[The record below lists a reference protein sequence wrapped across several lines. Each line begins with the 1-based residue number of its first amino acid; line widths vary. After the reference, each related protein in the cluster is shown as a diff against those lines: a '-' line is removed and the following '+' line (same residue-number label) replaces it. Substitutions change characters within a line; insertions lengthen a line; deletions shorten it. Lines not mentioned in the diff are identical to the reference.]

1 MLPVR
6 ASAPRRNLRRPR
18 SPVDRALPLLRRRTS
33 HLLRGVSP
41 RFRAFI
47 RALPMLL
54 CTRLRRPSLENEPP
68 GLVAAPRR
76 RRWGK
81 LCEQL
86 DLPPPTNWF
95 PVRPLVQG
103 VLLAPTANER
113 FELLVLPVEG
123 LTRSELLRVSTR
135 VTALQHIAERHA
147 PELDVRMA
155 SAAELTPSLFAWAAL
170 PAGDL
175 PPNLMPESAV
185 SRADEIDWLEVFSR
199 APSSLLRC
207 LTLLVP
213 RDAMRPLDLARSG
226 FANAH
231 PLSFLGRWSGA
242 PMARDVAALLE
253 RELSPAEFEGLVR
266 SFRSGCLEALQ
277 KRPFPERKLLRKLLR
292 GPLFG
297 RRVPRVL
304 RPQLDRLLETWSPDE
319 VQTPHGW
326 QLELGGCVLLRA
338 RTLDQL
344 RAFALAETPALI
356 ARGPAWQRI
365 KAAVDQMAGAT
376 GSSRSGGS
384 SRHSNGGWS
393 DGSSLGAFSR
403 RDAGSLGADAG
414 TARDD
419 SARGFSRDGAPL
431 SSRDGFSR
439 SDRSDAGSS
448 RYGGTDSRETSGFS
462 TTPRGYG
469 GSSGSGLHAR
479 ARGVLVIEPGFVRH
493 LVALVPRSGRPRV
506 QRVDAEGLLR
516 FALTWHRAGVPL
528 ELMPTM
534 GCDPTLLA
542 RAAQLLKLRVQPG
555 EHVAFQIGREVLL
568 LGDGK
573 PRTLPIERAFARPR
587 AVTWVPEQAEHLRA
601 LRRPTLNGGLPTVH
615 VIALPDGEDDAAIF
629 ALDTE
634 GRLFREQVPCDALEQ
649 TLQEY
654 REILRHAGPPTLM
667 SATVH
672 PFLTSLDGRRP
683 EAHAPVSIDVECTAR
698 GDRAWLDGELFGAQS
713 GGLGWNALAE
723 AVLSHWPPGVWAR
736 VIADRVFA
744 PPGTNALSLL
754 AARSRVLRRLTV
766 HLRRI
771 AHSLRA
777 A

>member
-1 MLPVR
+1 MQSLR
-6 ASAPRRNLRRPR
+6 APAPRRNLRRPR
-18 SPVDRALPLLRRRTS
+18 PPVDRALPLLRRRTS

-103 VLLAPTANER
+103 VLLAPTASER
-113 FELLVLPVEG
+113 FELLILPVEG

-135 VTALQHIAERHA
+135 VTALQQIAERHA
-147 PELDVRMA
+147 PELEVRMA
-155 SAAELTPSLFAWAAL
+155 SAAELTPSLFAWAAM

-175 PPNLMPESAV
+175 PPNLMPESNLSA
-185 SRADEIDWLEVFSR
+185 ADEIDWLEVFSR
-199 APSSLLRC
+199 APNPLLRC

-226 FANAH
+226 FASAH
-231 PLSFLGRWSGA
+231 PLSFIGRWSGA
-242 PMARDVAALLE
+242 PMPRDVAALLE
-253 RELSPAEFEGLVR
+253 RDLSPAEFEGLVR
-266 SFRSGCLEALQ
+266 SFRTGCLEALQ
-277 KRPFPERKLLRKLLR
+277 KRPFAERKLLRKLLHA
-292 GPLFG
+292 PLLG
-297 RRVPRVL
+297 RRIPPVL
-304 RPQLDRLLETWSPDE
+304 RPKLDRLLETWTPDE
-319 VQTPHGW
+319 VQTPNGW
-326 QLELGGCVLLRA
+326 QLELGGIVLLRA

-356 ARGPAWQRI
+356 ARGAAWQRI
-365 KAAVDQMAGAT
+365 KAAMDQLSGRGSESTDAQPT
-376 GSSRSGGS
+376 GHPYRSS
-384 SRHSNGGWS
+384 
-393 DGSSLGAFSR
+393 
-403 RDAGSLGADAG
+403 
-414 TARDD
+414 
-419 SARGFSRDGAPL
+419 
-431 SSRDGFSR
+431 
-439 SDRSDAGSS
+439 
-448 RYGGTDSRETSGFS
+448 
-462 TTPRGYG
+462 
-469 GSSGSGLHAR
+469 SSGVHAR

-493 LVALVPRSGRPRV
+493 LVALVPKSGRPRV
-506 QRVDAEGLLR
+506 HRVDAQGLLT

-542 RAAQLLKLRVQPG
+542 RAAQLLKLRLQPG
-555 EHVAFQIGREVLL
+555 EHVAFQLGREVLL
-568 LGDGK
+568 LGDRQ

-587 AVTWVPEQAEHLRA
+587 AVTWLPEQAEHLRA

-615 VIALPDGEDDAAIF
+615 VIALPDGENDAAIF

-634 GRLFREQVPCDALEQ
+634 GRLFREQVARDALEQ

-683 EAHAPVSIDVECTAR
+683 EFHAPVSLDVECTAH

-713 GGLGWNALAE
+713 GGLGWHALAE

-771 AHSLRA
+771 ARSLRA